1 MEFPSTLAQ
10 SHHAT
15 EANMKTATKQ
25 VLIVLL
31 LSVTALAGGC
41 ATPGAND
48 GHVAANT
55 FGQGLKNLIL
65 SPFMIVAGIA
75 QGLAFLPYTLGTG
88 LNDLNKGLL
97 QANAVPLDD
106 SYKATFGVSIEDKR
120 VDQQSGKIQDQPGQY
135 GRFRSQA
142 IFEANTAL
150 QRLLV
155 SQGMPEAKAK
165 NYVLVG
171 NYQYAFTR
179 GQILLAVVYRH
190 PGEQPFRVAAK
201 QTQIPTTFRPGQR
214 GWHEPYQADADGRPL
229 DEVIDWAAIDYKLL
243 REEKIV
249 ATLMVLAAEAIKSGK
264 RSPEYWDVERPWMSG
279 ETARIMAVSQGR
291 VSLPTS

>member
-1 MEFPSTLAQ
+1 MKT
-10 SHHAT
+10 
-15 EANMKTATKQ
+15 NMKQGLA
-25 VLIVLL
+25 VLL
-31 LSVTALAGGC
+31 TMVAMLGGC
-41 ATPGAND
+41 ATPTRSD
-48 GHVAANT
+48 GQVAANT

-65 SPFMIVAGIA
+65 SPFMIVSGIA
-75 QGLAFLPYTLGTG
+75 QGLAFLPYTIGTG
-88 LNDLNKGLL
+88 LGELNKGLL

-106 SYKATFGVSIEDKR
+106 SYKATFGVSIADQR
-120 VDQQSGKIQDQPGQY
+120 VDRQSGKIQGQPGQY
-135 GRFRSQA
+135 GRYRSQA

-155 SQGMPEAKAK
+155 SQGMSEAKAK

-214 GWHEPYQADADGRPL
+214 GWHEPYQFDAEGHPL
-229 DEVIDWAAIDYKLL
+229 DEVIDWAALDYKLL

-264 RSPEYWDVERPWMSG
+264 RSPEYWQVEGPWMAG
-279 ETARIMAVSQGR
+279 DTGKVVAESQGR
-291 VSLPTS
+291 VSLPAS

>member
-1 MEFPSTLAQ
+1 MQTNTMRVS
-10 SHHAT
+10 S
-15 EANMKTATKQ
+15 
-25 VLIVLL
+25 VLL
-31 LSVTALAGGC
+31 TAVMLLGGC
-41 ATPGAND
+41 ATPGAPD

-75 QGLAFLPYTLGTG
+75 QGLAFLPYTIGTG
-88 LNDLNKGLL
+88 LNALNKGLL
-97 QANAVPLDD
+97 QANAVPIDD
-106 SYKATFGVSIEDKR
+106 SYKATFGVSIDDKR
-120 VDQQSGKIQDQPGQY
+120 VDPQSGKIEGQPGQY
-135 GRFRSQA
+135 GRYRSQA
-142 IFEANTAL
+142 IFEANSAL

-190 PGEQPFRVAAK
+190 PGEQPFRVSAK

-214 GWHEPYQADADGRPL
+214 GWHEPYQADADGHPV
-229 DEVIDWAAIDYKLL
+229 DEVIDWAAIDYKWL
-243 REEKIV
+243 RQEKIV

-264 RSPEYWDVERPWMSG
+264 RSPDYWDVERPWMDG
-279 ETARIMAVSQGR
+279 ETNKVMAVSQGR
-291 VSLPTS
+291 VSLPST

>member
-1 MEFPSTLAQ
+1 
-10 SHHAT
+10 
-15 EANMKTATKQ
+15 MKTVTKQ
-25 VLIVLL
+25 SVIAVLSI
-31 LSVTALAGGC
+31 AMFAGC
-41 ATPGAND
+41 ATPNGTD
-48 GHVAANT
+48 GHLAGTT
-55 FGQGLKNLIL
+55 FSQGVKNLVL

-75 QGLAFLPYTLGTG
+75 QGLAFLPYTLGIG
-88 LNDLNKGLL
+88 IGELNKGLL

-106 SYKATFGVSIEDKR
+106 SYKATFGVSIDDQR
-120 VDQQSGKIQDQPGQY
+120 VDQQTGKIRDQPGQY
-135 GRFRSQA
+135 GRYRSQA
-142 IFEANTAL
+142 IFEANSAL

-190 PGEQPFRVAAK
+190 PGEQPFRVSAK
-201 QTQIPTTFRPGQR
+201 QTQIPTMFRPGQR
-214 GWHEPYQADADGRPL
+214 GWHEPYQFDSEGHPL

-243 REEKIV
+243 RQEKIV

-264 RSPEYWDVERPWMSG
+264 RSPEYWDVEKPWMAG
-279 ETARIMAVSQGR
+279 DTTKVMVTSQER
-291 VSLPTS
+291 VSLPST

>member
-1 MEFPSTLAQ
+1 MQTNTMRVS
-10 SHHAT
+10 S
-15 EANMKTATKQ
+15 
-25 VLIVLL
+25 VLL
-31 LSVTALAGGC
+31 TAMLLLGGC
-41 ATPGAND
+41 VTPGALD
-48 GHVAANT
+48 GRVAANT

-75 QGLAFLPYTLGTG
+75 QGLAFLPYTIGTG
-88 LNDLNKGLL
+88 LNALNKGLL
-97 QANAVPLDD
+97 QANAVPIDD
-106 SYKATFGVSIEDKR
+106 SYKATFGVSIDDKR
-120 VDQQSGKIQDQPGQY
+120 VDPQSGKIEGQPGQY
-135 GRFRSQA
+135 GRYRSQA
-142 IFEANTAL
+142 IFEANSAL

-190 PGEQPFRVAAK
+190 PGEQPFRVSAK

-214 GWHEPYQADADGRPL
+214 GWHEPYQADADGHPV
-229 DEVIDWAAIDYKLL
+229 DEVIDWAAIDYKWL
-243 REEKIV
+243 RQEKIV

-264 RSPEYWDVERPWMSG
+264 RSPDYWDVERPWMDG
-279 ETARIMAVSQGR
+279 ETNKVMAVSQGR
-291 VSLPTS
+291 VSLPST

>member
-1 MEFPSTLAQ
+1 MTTNLMRIS
-10 SHHAT
+10 S
-15 EANMKTATKQ
+15 
-25 VLIVLL
+25 VLL
-31 LSVTALAGGC
+31 ATTMLLGGC
-41 ATPGAND
+41 ATPGASD
-48 GHVAANT
+48 GQVAANT
-55 FGQGLKNLIL
+55 FGQGVKNLIL
-65 SPFMIVAGIA
+65 SPFMIVAGLA
-75 QGLAFLPYTLGTG
+75 QGLAFLPYTIGTG
-88 LNDLNKGLL
+88 LNELNKGLL

-106 SYKATFGVSIEDKR
+106 SYKATFGVSIDDKR
-120 VDQQSGKIQDQPGQY
+120 VDAQSGKIEGQPGQY
-135 GRFRSQA
+135 GRYRSQA
-142 IFEANTAL
+142 IFEANSAL

-190 PGEQPFRVAAK
+190 PGEQPFRVSAK

-214 GWHEPYQADADGRPL
+214 GWHEPYQFDAEGHPL

-243 REEKIV
+243 RQEKIV

-264 RSPEYWDVERPWMSG
+264 RSPEYWEVERPWMTG
-279 ETARIMAVSQGR
+279 ETNRVMALSQGR
-291 VSLPTS
+291 VSLPST

>member
-1 MEFPSTLAQ
+1 MNTNL
-10 SHHAT
+10 
-15 EANMKTATKQ
+15 KQ
-25 VLIVLL
+25 TISVLL
-31 LSVTALAGGC
+31 SALLLIGGC
-41 ATPGAND
+41 ATPNPGD
-48 GHVAANT
+48 GRVAST
-55 FGQGLKNLIL
+55 TVGQGMKNLLL

-88 LNDLNKGLL
+88 LTELNKGLL

-106 SYKATFGVSIEDKR
+106 SYKATFGVSIEDQR
-120 VDQQSGKIQDQPGQY
+120 VDPQSGKIQGQQGLY
-135 GRFRSQA
+135 GRYRSQA
-142 IFEANTAL
+142 IFEANSAL

-155 SQGMPEAKAK
+155 SQGMPEDKAK
-165 NYVLVG
+165 NYVLTG
-171 NYQYAFTR
+171 NYQYALTR

-214 GWHEPYQADADGRPL
+214 GWHEPYQADTDGQPV

-243 REEKIV
+243 RQEKIV

-264 RSPEYWDVERPWMSG
+264 RSPEFWDVERPWRAG
-279 ETARIMAVSQGR
+279 ETAKVMALSQGR
-291 VSLPTS
+291 ISLPAT

>member
-1 MEFPSTLAQ
+1 
-10 SHHAT
+10 
-15 EANMKTATKQ
+15 MKMTMKRNLIALLTATMFA
-25 VLIVLL
+25 
-31 LSVTALAGGC
+31 SGC
-41 ATPGAND
+41 ATPNGAD
-48 GHVAANT
+48 GHVAGTT
-55 FGQGLKNLIL
+55 FAQGVKNLIL

-75 QGLAFLPYTLGTG
+75 QGLAFLPYTIGTG
-88 LNDLNKGLL
+88 LGELNKGLL

-106 SYKATFGVSIEDKR
+106 SYKATFGVSIDDQR
-120 VDQQSGKIQDQPGQY
+120 VDQQSGKIQGQPGQY
-135 GRFRSQA
+135 GRYRSQA
-142 IFEANTAL
+142 IFEANSAL

-190 PGEQPFRVAAK
+190 PGEQPFRVSAK

-214 GWHEPYQADADGRPL
+214 GWHEPYQADADGQPI

-243 REEKIV
+243 RQEKVV

-264 RSPEYWDVERPWMSG
+264 RSPDYWEVERPWMAG
-279 ETARIMAVSQGR
+279 ETTKVMGISQAR
-291 VSLPTS
+291 VSLPST

>member
-1 MEFPSTLAQ
+1 
-10 SHHAT
+10 
-15 EANMKTATKQ
+15 MKTNTKRS
-25 VLIVLL
+25 LMALL
-31 LSVTALAGGC
+31 TAMAMLGGC
-41 ATPGAND
+41 ATPNGPN
-48 GHVAANT
+48 GHMAATT

-65 SPFMIVAGIA
+65 SPFMIVTGIA
-75 QGLAFLPYTLGTG
+75 QGLAFLPYTIGTG
-88 LNDLNKGLL
+88 LTELNKGLL

-106 SYKATFGVSIEDKR
+106 SYKATFGVSIADQR
-120 VDQQSGKIQDQPGQY
+120 VDPQSGKIEGQPGQY
-135 GRFRSQA
+135 GRYRSQA
-142 IFEANTAL
+142 IFEANGAL

-214 GWHEPYQADADGRPL
+214 GWHEPYQFDADGKPL

-264 RSPEYWDVERPWMSG
+264 RSPEYWDVEAPWMAGDTSKVM
-279 ETARIMAVSQGR
+279 TVSQGR
-291 VSLPTS
+291 VSLAAS